1 MTPSISI
8 QHLSKT
14 FKGKK
19 NGVVQALDDLTLE
32 VQSGEIFGFL
42 GPNGAGKS
50 TTIKILMGLIRPSS
64 GTVFIEGEIAGS
76 IAARQ
81 RIGYLPENPSFYDYL
96 TPREYLLFVA
106 DTFGMPNTIKIA
118 ATDSVLRTVDLWDAR
133 KRSIRTFSKGMVQR
147 LGIAQVL
154 VHNPKICILDEPMS
168 GLDPVGRALVKEIII
183 DLKAQGKCVFFST
196 HITADVEQVCDRVA
210 ILAKGK
216 LQSVENLDK
225 ILTEGILGYH
235 VSVRSGSSRRDLY
248 VPKQSITQA
257 VSDLLATGE
266 EITLIEP
273 KRKNLEDF
281 FLDIVAS
288 KTD

>member
-8 QHLSKT
+8 QHLSKS

-32 VQSGEIFGFL
+32 IQSGEIFGFL

-64 GTVFIEGEIAGS
+64 GAVFIEGELAGS

-106 DTFGMPNTIKIA
+106 DTFGMSNERKIA
-118 ATDSVLRTVDLWDAR
+118 ETDAVLRTVDLWDAR

-154 VHNPKICILDEPMS
+154 VHDPEIFILDEPMS

-183 DLKAQGKCVFFST
+183 DLKAKGKCVFFST
-196 HITADVEQVCDRVA
+196 HITADVEQVCDRIA